1 MFLNDG
7 NLLDDEIKLFVSVL
21 CSLQLFSFIPWE
33 CAMQN
38 VAFTMLLKI
47 MGSSYKQLS
56 IHFREFWELFVVN
69 SNFILYLSNKYY
81 VCMWKVPYCWSKEV
95 QNLEKKYFFTFR
107 QFLFESPPIILAE
120 VGWCKCQSSVQHQF
134 TKN

>member
-21 CSLQLFSFIPWE
+21 CSLQSFSFIPWE

-56 IHFREFWELFVVN
+56 IHFRGFWELFVVN

-81 VCMWKVPYCWSKEV
+81 VCMWKVSYCWSKEV
-95 QNLEKKYFFTFR
+95 QNLEKKVFFHI
-107 QFLFESPPIILAE
+107 SPIFIR
-120 VGWCKCQSSVQHQF
+120 VTSCHIGRGWLMQMSVQRPASVH
-134 TKN
+134 